1 VFERRKLVDQSSLT
15 EAFGEPPVTLYRER
29 DFYIEAC
36 SGTPGVNAVP
46 VAEL

>member
-29 DFYIEAC
+29 DFYIEALFWHTGRKRR
-36 SGTPGVNAVP
+36 SRG
-46 VAEL
+46 EL